1 MAAGKS
7 FNITE
12 DIKHIPDHT
21 ILAKDYLLEQ
31 YKNKPNINGLLTAII
46 DPLQDIENKLYEIYR
61 NYSLDE
67 ASSYYLDR
75 IGAIIGESRDYR
87 DDHEYKLA
95 ILVRIISNNGGGTP
109 EEIILILRSIYSID
123 SIHYSESGSA
133 YFQICIKAASKPKG
147 INQLLYRLKPAA
159 VAIPAIIYVTNDD
172 IFRFTEIESEYDK
185 SSYAELIISKYNIS
199 LDDDSHYLVKKQTPL
214 NAIYSTGDF
223 TISGG
228 KPFAEIIMND

>member
-1 MAAGKS
+1 MA
-7 FNITE
+7 E
-12 DIKHIPDHT
+12 DIHYITHTDNHT
-21 ILAKDYLLEQ
+21 IIAKDYLLEQ

-61 NYSLDE
+61 NYSLAE

-87 DDHEYKLA
+87 EDHEYKLA
-95 ILVRIISNNGGGTP
+95 ILVRIISNNGGATP
-109 EEIILILRSIYSID
+109 EEIILVLRSIYSID

-159 VAIPAIIYVTNDD
+159 VAIPSIIYISHDD
-172 IFRFTEIESEYDK
+172 LFRFTEVESEYDYDN
-185 SSYAELIISKYNIS
+185 SAYAELIISKYNIN

-214 NAIYSTGDF
+214 NAIYNTGDF

-228 KPFAEIIMND
+228 KPFAEIIMNE